1 MRTDGIIS
9 PGGVGFDINC
19 GVRLLRTDLDSKSV
33 QPLINTLIDAL
44 FEAIPSGLGATGRL
58 KASDQQLTEAFISG
72 SKWAVEQG
80 YGVEADV
87 THCEENGHMPGADPA
102 QVSAKA
108 RKRGR
113 PQLGTLG
120 SGNHF
125 LEIQRVEEIF
135 DEEKAK
141 QFGLFKG
148 QITIMIHCG
157 SRGAG
162 HQICTDHLEVLNQA
176 VKKYNIEIPD
186 KQLACAPLG
195 SPEAERYFGGMVC
208 AANYAWANRH
218 IIAHWTREVFERYF
232 PEASLDLVYDVAHN
246 VAKIEEHD
254 VDGKRMRL
262 YVHRKGATRAFGPS
276 RIEVPATYRSVGQPV
291 LIPGS
296 MGTASYVL
304 CGNDNAL
311 NVSFR
316 LRLPRRGPGH
326 EPKPGHQIVHR
337 QRREGCLESAGNR
350 GQGHIACHAGRR
362 GSPGL
367 QALRRC
373 GGCGAQPQNRHQSRQ
388 ACAHRS
394 IQRMNLRV
402 VLVEPLYEGNVG
414 SVARAMK
421 NFGFHDLVMVNPCKI
436 EDYGS
441 AMASHARD
449 VLQMS
454 KSFSSLPEA
463 LEGANLVVGTT
474 GKRLETEQHHL
485 RLHLRVPC
493 FTPVGAGS
501 EAEWKRGDCSAA
513 AGPGGLRPEQ

>member
-1 MRTDGIIS
+1 MADINKIDDNIYEVPIGYRPGMRVPGRIFVSEALRAMVEPGTIDQVANVANLPGIVKYSMAMPDAHLGYGFPIGGVAAFQEDGGIIS

-19 GVRLLRTDLDSKSV
+19 GVRLLRTDLDSKLV

-58 KASDQQLTEAFISG
+58 QASDQQLTEAFTSG

-87 THCEENGHMPGADPA
+87 THCEENGQMEGADPA

-276 RIEVPATYRSVGQPV
+276 RKEVPATYRSVGQPV

-311 NVSFR
+311 NVSF
-316 LRLPRRGPGH
+316 G
-326 EPKPGHQIVHR
+326 
-337 QRREGCLESAGNR
+337 S
-350 GQGHIACHAGRR
+350 ACHGAGRVMSR
-362 GSPGL
+362 SRATRLFNGKDVKAALNLQGIVVKATSPAML
-367 QALRRC
+367 AEE
-373 GGCGAQPQNRHQSRQ
+373 APQVYKPSGDVVDVVH
-388 ACAHRS
+388 
-394 IQRMNLRV
+394 NLRIATKV
-402 VLVEPLYEGNVG
+402 AKLVPIGV
-414 SVARAMK
+414 
-421 NFGFHDLVMVNPCKI
+421 
-436 EDYGS
+436 
-441 AMASHARD
+441 
-449 VLQMS
+449 S
-454 KSFSSLPEA
+454 K
-463 LEGANLVVGTT
+463 G
-474 GKRLETEQHHL
+474 
-485 RLHLRVPC
+485 
-493 FTPVGAGS
+493 
-501 EAEWKRGDCSAA
+501 
-513 AGPGGLRPEQ
+513 

>member
-1 MRTDGIIS
+1 MAMPDAHLGYGFPIGGVAAFQEDGGIIS

-19 GVRLLRTDLDSKSV
+19 GVRLLRTDLDSKLV

-58 KASDQQLTEAFISG
+58 QASDQQLTEAFTSG

-87 THCEENGHMPGADPA
+87 THCEENGQMEGADPA

-276 RIEVPATYRSVGQPV
+276 RREVPATYRSVGQPV

-311 NVSFR
+311 NVSF
-316 LRLPRRGPGH
+316 G
-326 EPKPGHQIVHR
+326 
-337 QRREGCLESAGNR
+337 S
-350 GQGHIACHAGRR
+350 ACHGAGRVMSR
-362 GSPGL
+362 SRATRLFNGKDVKAALNLQGIVVKATSPAML
-367 QALRRC
+367 AEE
-373 GGCGAQPQNRHQSRQ
+373 APQVYKPSGDVVDVVH
-388 ACAHRS
+388 
-394 IQRMNLRV
+394 NLRIATKV
-402 VLVEPLYEGNVG
+402 AKLVPIGV
-414 SVARAMK
+414 
-421 NFGFHDLVMVNPCKI
+421 
-436 EDYGS
+436 
-441 AMASHARD
+441 
-449 VLQMS
+449 S
-454 KSFSSLPEA
+454 K
-463 LEGANLVVGTT
+463 G
-474 GKRLETEQHHL
+474 
-485 RLHLRVPC
+485 
-493 FTPVGAGS
+493 
-501 EAEWKRGDCSAA
+501 
-513 AGPGGLRPEQ
+513 

>member
-1 MRTDGIIS
+1 MADINKIDDNIYEVPIGYRPGMRVPGRIFVSEALRAMVEPGTIDQVANVATLPGIVKYSMAMPDAHLGYGFPIGGVAAFREDGGIIS

-19 GVRLLRTDLDSKSV
+19 GVRLLRTDLDSKLV

-58 KASDQQLTEAFISG
+58 KASDQQLTEAFTSG

-87 THCEENGHMPGADPA
+87 THCEESGQMEGADPA

-176 VKKYNIEIPD
+176 VKKYNIEIPY

-254 VDGKRMRL
+254 VDGQRMRL

-276 RIEVPATYRSVGQPV
+276 RREVPATYRSVGQPV

-311 NVSFR
+311 NVSF
-316 LRLPRRGPGH
+316 G
-326 EPKPGHQIVHR
+326 
-337 QRREGCLESAGNR
+337 S
-350 GQGHIACHAGRR
+350 ACHGAGRVMSR
-362 GSPGL
+362 SRATRLFNGKDVKAALNLQGIVVKATSPAML
-367 QALRRC
+367 AEE
-373 GGCGAQPQNRHQSRQ
+373 APQVYKPSGDVVDVVH
-388 ACAHRS
+388 
-394 IQRMNLRV
+394 NLKIATKV
-402 VLVEPLYEGNVG
+402 AKLVPIGV
-414 SVARAMK
+414 
-421 NFGFHDLVMVNPCKI
+421 
-436 EDYGS
+436 
-441 AMASHARD
+441 
-449 VLQMS
+449 S
-454 KSFSSLPEA
+454 K
-463 LEGANLVVGTT
+463 G
-474 GKRLETEQHHL
+474 
-485 RLHLRVPC
+485 
-493 FTPVGAGS
+493 
-501 EAEWKRGDCSAA
+501 
-513 AGPGGLRPEQ
+513 

>member
-1 MRTDGIIS
+1 MADINKIDDNIYEVPIGYRPGMRVPGRIFVSAALREMVEPGTIDQVANVATLPGIVKYSMAMPDAHLGYGFPIGGVAAFREDGGIIS

-19 GVRLLRTDLDSKSV
+19 GVRLLRTDLDSKLV

-58 KASDQQLTEAFISG
+58 QASDQQLTEAFTSG

-87 THCEENGHMPGADPA
+87 THCEENGQMEGADPA

-254 VDGKRMRL
+254 VDGQRMRL

-276 RIEVPATYRSVGQPV
+276 RKEVPATYRSVGQPV

-311 NVSFR
+311 NVSF
-316 LRLPRRGPGH
+316 G
-326 EPKPGHQIVHR
+326 
-337 QRREGCLESAGNR
+337 S
-350 GQGHIACHAGRR
+350 ACHGAGRVMSR
-362 GSPGL
+362 SRATRLFNGKDVKAALNLQGIVVKATSPAML
-367 QALRRC
+367 AEE
-373 GGCGAQPQNRHQSRQ
+373 APQVYKPSGDVVDVVH
-388 ACAHRS
+388 
-394 IQRMNLRV
+394 NLRIATKV
-402 VLVEPLYEGNVG
+402 AKLVPIGV
-414 SVARAMK
+414 
-421 NFGFHDLVMVNPCKI
+421 
-436 EDYGS
+436 
-441 AMASHARD
+441 
-449 VLQMS
+449 S
-454 KSFSSLPEA
+454 K
-463 LEGANLVVGTT
+463 G
-474 GKRLETEQHHL
+474 
-485 RLHLRVPC
+485 
-493 FTPVGAGS
+493 
-501 EAEWKRGDCSAA
+501 
-513 AGPGGLRPEQ
+513 

>member
-1 MRTDGIIS
+1 MADINKIDDNIYEVPIGYRPGMRVPGRIFVSEALRAMVEPGTIDQVANVANLPGIVKYSMAMPDAHLGYGFPIGGVAAFREDGGIIS

-19 GVRLLRTDLDSKSV
+19 GVRLLRTDLDSKLV

-58 KASDQQLTEAFISG
+58 QASDQQLTEAFTSG

-87 THCEENGHMPGADPA
+87 THCEENGQMEGADPA

-276 RIEVPATYRSVGQPV
+276 RREVPATYRSVGQPV

-311 NVSFR
+311 NVSF
-316 LRLPRRGPGH
+316 G
-326 EPKPGHQIVHR
+326 
-337 QRREGCLESAGNR
+337 S
-350 GQGHIACHAGRR
+350 ACHGAGRVMSR
-362 GSPGL
+362 SRATRLFNGKDVKGALNLQGIVVKATSPAML
-367 QALRRC
+367 AEE
-373 GGCGAQPQNRHQSRQ
+373 APQVYKPSGDVVDVVH
-388 ACAHRS
+388 
-394 IQRMNLRV
+394 NLRIATKV
-402 VLVEPLYEGNVG
+402 AKLVPIGV
-414 SVARAMK
+414 
-421 NFGFHDLVMVNPCKI
+421 
-436 EDYGS
+436 
-441 AMASHARD
+441 
-449 VLQMS
+449 S
-454 KSFSSLPEA
+454 K
-463 LEGANLVVGTT
+463 G
-474 GKRLETEQHHL
+474 
-485 RLHLRVPC
+485 
-493 FTPVGAGS
+493 
-501 EAEWKRGDCSAA
+501 
-513 AGPGGLRPEQ
+513 

>member
-1 MRTDGIIS
+1 MANINKIDDNIYEVPIGSRPGMRVPGRIFVSEALRAMVEPGTIDQVANVATLPGIVKYSMAMPDAHLGYGFPIGGVAAFREDGGIIS

-19 GVRLLRTDLDSKSV
+19 GVRLLRTDLDSKLV
-33 QPLINTLIDAL
+33 QPLISTLIDAL

-58 KASDQQLTEAFISG
+58 KASDQQLTEAFTSG

-87 THCEENGHMPGADPA
+87 THCEESGQMEGADPA

-276 RIEVPATYRSVGQPV
+276 RREVPATYRSVGQPV

-311 NVSFR
+311 NVSF
-316 LRLPRRGPGH
+316 G
-326 EPKPGHQIVHR
+326 
-337 QRREGCLESAGNR
+337 S
-350 GQGHIACHAGRR
+350 ACHGAGRVMSR
-362 GSPGL
+362 SRATRLFNGKDVKAALNLQGIVVKATSPAML
-367 QALRRC
+367 AEE
-373 GGCGAQPQNRHQSRQ
+373 APQVYKPSGDVVDVVH
-388 ACAHRS
+388 
-394 IQRMNLRV
+394 NLKIATKV
-402 VLVEPLYEGNVG
+402 AKLVPIGV
-414 SVARAMK
+414 
-421 NFGFHDLVMVNPCKI
+421 
-436 EDYGS
+436 
-441 AMASHARD
+441 
-449 VLQMS
+449 S
-454 KSFSSLPEA
+454 K
-463 LEGANLVVGTT
+463 G
-474 GKRLETEQHHL
+474 
-485 RLHLRVPC
+485 
-493 FTPVGAGS
+493 
-501 EAEWKRGDCSAA
+501 
-513 AGPGGLRPEQ
+513 

>member
-1 MRTDGIIS
+1 MADINKIDDNIYEVPIGYRPGMRVPGRIFVSEALRAMVEPGTVDQVANVATLPGIVKYSMAMPDAHLGYGFPIGGVAAFREDGGIIS

-19 GVRLLRTDLDSKSV
+19 GVRLLRTDLDSKLV

-58 KASDQQLTEAFISG
+58 QASDQQLTEAFTSG

-87 THCEENGHMPGADPA
+87 THCEENGQMEGADPA

-276 RIEVPATYRSVGQPV
+276 RKEVPATYRSVGQPV

-311 NVSFR
+311 NVSF
-316 LRLPRRGPGH
+316 G
-326 EPKPGHQIVHR
+326 
-337 QRREGCLESAGNR
+337 S
-350 GQGHIACHAGRR
+350 ACHGAGRVMSR
-362 GSPGL
+362 SRATRLFNGKDVKAALNLQGIVVKATSPAML
-367 QALRRC
+367 AEE
-373 GGCGAQPQNRHQSRQ
+373 APQVYKPSGDVVDVVH
-388 ACAHRS
+388 
-394 IQRMNLRV
+394 NLRIATKV
-402 VLVEPLYEGNVG
+402 AKLVPIGV
-414 SVARAMK
+414 
-421 NFGFHDLVMVNPCKI
+421 
-436 EDYGS
+436 
-441 AMASHARD
+441 
-449 VLQMS
+449 S
-454 KSFSSLPEA
+454 K
-463 LEGANLVVGTT
+463 G
-474 GKRLETEQHHL
+474 
-485 RLHLRVPC
+485 
-493 FTPVGAGS
+493 
-501 EAEWKRGDCSAA
+501 
-513 AGPGGLRPEQ
+513 

>member
-1 MRTDGIIS
+1 MADINKIDDNIYEVPIGYRPGMRVPGRIFVSEALRAMVEPGTIDQVANVATLPGIVKYSMAMPDAHLGYGFPIGGVAAFREDGGIIS

-19 GVRLLRTDLDSKSV
+19 GVRLLRTDLDSKLV

-58 KASDQQLTEAFISG
+58 QASDQQLTEAFTSG

-87 THCEENGHMPGADPA
+87 THCEENGQMEGADPA

-276 RIEVPATYRSVGQPV
+276 RREVPATYRSVGQPV

-311 NVSFR
+311 NVSF
-316 LRLPRRGPGH
+316 G
-326 EPKPGHQIVHR
+326 
-337 QRREGCLESAGNR
+337 S
-350 GQGHIACHAGRR
+350 ACHGAGRVMSR
-362 GSPGL
+362 SRATRLFTGKDVKAALNLQGIVVKATSPAML
-367 QALRRC
+367 AEE
-373 GGCGAQPQNRHQSRQ
+373 APQVYKPSGDVVDVVH
-388 ACAHRS
+388 
-394 IQRMNLRV
+394 NLRIATKV
-402 VLVEPLYEGNVG
+402 AKLVPIGV
-414 SVARAMK
+414 
-421 NFGFHDLVMVNPCKI
+421 
-436 EDYGS
+436 
-441 AMASHARD
+441 
-449 VLQMS
+449 S
-454 KSFSSLPEA
+454 K
-463 LEGANLVVGTT
+463 G
-474 GKRLETEQHHL
+474 
-485 RLHLRVPC
+485 
-493 FTPVGAGS
+493 
-501 EAEWKRGDCSAA
+501 
-513 AGPGGLRPEQ
+513 

>member
-1 MRTDGIIS
+1 MTDINKIDDNIYEVPIGYRPGMRVPGRIFVSEALRAMVEPGTIDQVANVATLPGIVKYSMAMPDAHLGYGFPIGGVAAFREDGGIIS

-19 GVRLLRTDLDSKSV
+19 GVRLLRTDLDAKLV

-58 KASDQQLTEAFISG
+58 QASDQQLTEAFISG

-87 THCEENGHMPGADPA
+87 THCEENGQMEGADPA

-254 VDGKRMRL
+254 VDGQRMRL

-276 RIEVPATYRSVGQPV
+276 RREVPATYRSVGQPV

-311 NVSFR
+311 NVSF
-316 LRLPRRGPGH
+316 G
-326 EPKPGHQIVHR
+326 
-337 QRREGCLESAGNR
+337 S
-350 GQGHIACHAGRR
+350 ACHGAGRVMSR
-362 GSPGL
+362 SRATRLFNGKDVKAALNLQGIVVKATSPAML
-367 QALRRC
+367 AEE
-373 GGCGAQPQNRHQSRQ
+373 APQVYKPSGDVVDVVH
-388 ACAHRS
+388 
-394 IQRMNLRV
+394 NLRIATKV
-402 VLVEPLYEGNVG
+402 AKLVPIGV
-414 SVARAMK
+414 
-421 NFGFHDLVMVNPCKI
+421 
-436 EDYGS
+436 
-441 AMASHARD
+441 
-449 VLQMS
+449 S
-454 KSFSSLPEA
+454 K
-463 LEGANLVVGTT
+463 G
-474 GKRLETEQHHL
+474 
-485 RLHLRVPC
+485 
-493 FTPVGAGS
+493 
-501 EAEWKRGDCSAA
+501 
-513 AGPGGLRPEQ
+513 

>member
-1 MRTDGIIS
+1 MADINKIDDNIYEVPIGYRPGMRVPGRIFVSEALRAMVEPGTVDQVANVATLPGIVKYSMAMPDAHLGYGFPIGGVAAFREDGGIIS

-19 GVRLLRTDLDSKSV
+19 GVRLLRTDLDSKLV

-58 KASDQQLTEAFISG
+58 KASDQQLTEAFTSG

-87 THCEENGHMPGADPA
+87 THCEESGQMEGADPA

-254 VDGKRMRL
+254 VDGQRMRL

-276 RIEVPATYRSVGQPV
+276 RKEVPATYRSVGQPV

-311 NVSFR
+311 NVSF
-316 LRLPRRGPGH
+316 G
-326 EPKPGHQIVHR
+326 
-337 QRREGCLESAGNR
+337 S
-350 GQGHIACHAGRR
+350 ACHGAGRVM
-362 GSPGL
+362 
-367 QALRRC
+367 
-373 GGCGAQPQNRHQSRQ
+373 SR
-388 ACAHRS
+388 S
-394 IQRMNLRV
+394 
-402 VLVEPLYEGNVG
+402 
-414 SVARAMK
+414 RATRL
-421 NFGFHDLVMVNPCKI
+421 F
-436 EDYGS
+436 
-441 AMASHARD
+441 
-449 VLQMS
+449 
-454 KSFSSLPEA
+454 
-463 LEGANLVVGTT
+463 T
-474 GKRLETEQHHL
+474 GKDVKAALNLQGIVVKATSPAMLAEEAPQVYKPSGDVVDVVHNLKIATKVAKL
-485 RLHLRVPC
+485 VPIG
-493 FTPVGAGS
+493 VSKG
-501 EAEWKRGDCSAA
+501 
-513 AGPGGLRPEQ
+513 

>member
-1 MRTDGIIS
+1 MADINKIDDNIYEVPIGYRPGMRVPGRIFVSAALREMVEPGTVDQVANVATLPGIVKYSMAMPDAHLGYGFPIGGVAAFREDGGIIS

-19 GVRLLRTDLDSKSV
+19 GVRLLRTDLDAKLV

-58 KASDQQLTEAFISG
+58 QASDQQLTEAFTSG

-87 THCEENGHMPGADPA
+87 THCEENGQMEGADPA

-254 VDGKRMRL
+254 VDGQRMRL

-276 RIEVPATYRSVGQPV
+276 RKEVPATYRSVGQPV

-311 NVSFR
+311 NVSF
-316 LRLPRRGPGH
+316 G
-326 EPKPGHQIVHR
+326 
-337 QRREGCLESAGNR
+337 S
-350 GQGHIACHAGRR
+350 ACHGAGRVMSR
-362 GSPGL
+362 SRATRLFNGKDVKAALNLQGIVVKATSPAML
-367 QALRRC
+367 AEE
-373 GGCGAQPQNRHQSRQ
+373 APQVYKPSGDVVDVVH
-388 ACAHRS
+388 
-394 IQRMNLRV
+394 NLRIATKV
-402 VLVEPLYEGNVG
+402 AKLVPIGV
-414 SVARAMK
+414 
-421 NFGFHDLVMVNPCKI
+421 
-436 EDYGS
+436 
-441 AMASHARD
+441 
-449 VLQMS
+449 S
-454 KSFSSLPEA
+454 K
-463 LEGANLVVGTT
+463 G
-474 GKRLETEQHHL
+474 
-485 RLHLRVPC
+485 
-493 FTPVGAGS
+493 
-501 EAEWKRGDCSAA
+501 
-513 AGPGGLRPEQ
+513 

>member
-1 MRTDGIIS
+1 MADINKIDDNIYEVPIGYRPGMRVPGRIFVSAALREMVEPGTIDQVANVATLPGIVKYSMAMPDAHLGYGFPIGGVAAFREDGGIIS

-19 GVRLLRTDLDSKSV
+19 GVRLLRTDLDSKLV

-58 KASDQQLTEAFISG
+58 KASDQQLTEAFTSG

-87 THCEENGHMPGADPA
+87 THCEENGQMEGADPA

-276 RIEVPATYRSVGQPV
+276 RKEVPATYRSVGQPV

-311 NVSFR
+311 NVSF
-316 LRLPRRGPGH
+316 G
-326 EPKPGHQIVHR
+326 
-337 QRREGCLESAGNR
+337 S
-350 GQGHIACHAGRR
+350 ACHGAGRVM
-362 GSPGL
+362 
-367 QALRRC
+367 
-373 GGCGAQPQNRHQSRQ
+373 SRSR
-388 ACAHRS
+388 ATRLFTGKDVKAA
-394 IQRMNLRV
+394 MNLQGIV
-402 VLVEPLYEGNVG
+402 VKATSPAMLAEEAPQVYKPSGDVVDVVHNLRIATKVAKLVPLGV
-414 SVARAMK
+414 
-421 NFGFHDLVMVNPCKI
+421 
-436 EDYGS
+436 
-441 AMASHARD
+441 
-449 VLQMS
+449 S
-454 KSFSSLPEA
+454 K
-463 LEGANLVVGTT
+463 G
-474 GKRLETEQHHL
+474 
-485 RLHLRVPC
+485 
-493 FTPVGAGS
+493 
-501 EAEWKRGDCSAA
+501 
-513 AGPGGLRPEQ
+513 

>member
-1 MRTDGIIS
+1 MADINKIDDNIYEVPIGYRPGMRVPGRIFVSAALREMVEPGTIDQVANVATLPGIVKYSMAMPDAHLGYGFPIGGVAAFREDGGIIS

-19 GVRLLRTDLDSKSV
+19 GVRLLRTDLDSKLV

-58 KASDQQLTEAFISG
+58 QASDQQLTEAFTSG

-87 THCEENGHMPGADPA
+87 THCEENGHMEGADPA

-254 VDGKRMRL
+254 VDGQRMRL

-276 RIEVPATYRSVGQPV
+276 RREVPATYRSVGQPV

-311 NVSFR
+311 NVSF
-316 LRLPRRGPGH
+316 G
-326 EPKPGHQIVHR
+326 
-337 QRREGCLESAGNR
+337 S
-350 GQGHIACHAGRR
+350 ACHGAGRVMSR
-362 GSPGL
+362 SRATRLFNGKDVKAALNLQGIVVKATSPAML
-367 QALRRC
+367 AEE
-373 GGCGAQPQNRHQSRQ
+373 APQVYKPSGDVVDVVH
-388 ACAHRS
+388 
-394 IQRMNLRV
+394 NLKIATKV
-402 VLVEPLYEGNVG
+402 AKLVPIGV
-414 SVARAMK
+414 
-421 NFGFHDLVMVNPCKI
+421 
-436 EDYGS
+436 
-441 AMASHARD
+441 
-449 VLQMS
+449 S
-454 KSFSSLPEA
+454 K
-463 LEGANLVVGTT
+463 G
-474 GKRLETEQHHL
+474 
-485 RLHLRVPC
+485 
-493 FTPVGAGS
+493 
-501 EAEWKRGDCSAA
+501 
-513 AGPGGLRPEQ
+513 

>member
-1 MRTDGIIS
+1 MADINKIDDNIYEVPIGYRPGMRVPGRIFVSAALREMVEQGTVDQVANVATLPGIVKYSMAMPDAHLGYGFPIGGVAAFREEDGIIS

-58 KASDQQLTEAFISG
+58 QASDQQLTEAFISG

-87 THCEENGHMPGADPA
+87 THCEENGQMPGADPA

-232 PEASLDLVYDVAHN
+232 PEAKLDLVYDVAHN
-246 VAKIEEHD
+246 VAKIEEHN
-254 VDGKRMRL
+254 VDGKRTAPLRAPQGRDKGL
-262 YVHRKGATRAFGPS
+262 WSQPHRGA
-276 RIEVPATYRSVGQPV
+276 
-291 LIPGS
+291 
-296 MGTASYVL
+296 
-304 CGNDNAL
+304 
-311 NVSFR
+311 
-316 LRLPRRGPGH
+316 
-326 EPKPGHQIVHR
+326 
-337 QRREGCLESAGNR
+337 
-350 GQGHIACHAGRR
+350 
-362 GSPGL
+362 
-367 QALRRC
+367 
-373 GGCGAQPQNRHQSRQ
+373 
-388 ACAHRS
+388 
-394 IQRMNLRV
+394 
-402 VLVEPLYEGNVG
+402 
-414 SVARAMK
+414 
-421 NFGFHDLVMVNPCKI
+421 
-436 EDYGS
+436 
-441 AMASHARD
+441 
-449 VLQMS
+449 
-454 KSFSSLPEA
+454 
-463 LEGANLVVGTT
+463 
-474 GKRLETEQHHL
+474 
-485 RLHLRVPC
+485 
-493 FTPVGAGS
+493 
-501 EAEWKRGDCSAA
+501 
-513 AGPGGLRPEQ
+513 